1 MAIPTTSSRRPL
13 RAAVLLLAV
22 AAALLLLTAPHA
34 SAAAGGLPGG
44 LLPPPLLAAQ
54 SHDSILGSS
63 TSGEGGSSS
72 SGSSMGRQL
81 QQAGYTVTGSVKTAR
96 RSFSYKAA
104 RQGLRHGRRSQHG
117 AAWAAWV
124 PCSWVA
130 LAGGAGRRGAAAS
143 GSSGVGLRGGLP
155 LYPSMFTDEGACST
169 V

>member
-1 MAIPTTSSRRPL
+1 MARLIGLGAHPRGLSLTGAVLGPWLGFNPSRDNLLGTPFLRLNSIATQTYSLTMAIPTTSSRRPL

-104 RQGLRHGRRSQHG
+104 RQGLRHGRRSQQ
-117 AAWAAWV
+117 
-124 PCSWVA
+124 
-130 LAGGAGRRGAAAS
+130 
-143 GSSGVGLRGGLP
+143 
-155 LYPSMFTDEGACST
+155 
-169 V
+169 